1 MPLINCK
8 IHLELY
14 WTKICVMFDNNN
26 NNNNNYNEN
35 YNNREFKITNTKLY
49 VPIVTLST
57 EDNVKITKQLNERFK
72 RSFYWNQCKIK
83 MYTENL
89 DKNNPL
95 RILLDASIQGV
106 KRLFVLAFDNINND
120 DKKVERDSHKKLEDY
135 TTGCLLDYQCF
146 KDHYQLIAVD
156 ISKQKKLDADPRTI
170 KQTEFYEM
178 LDTNSQVCTVLEK
191 TKETVL
197 QFYEGIAKVLWIY
210 KWFSTIK

>member
-14 WTKICVMFDNNN
+14 WTKICVMFDSNNN
-26 NNNNNYNEN
+26 NEN

-72 RSFYWNQCKIK
+72 GSFYWNQYKRK

-120 DKKVERDSHKKLEDY
+120 DKKVERDSHKKLEDC

-156 ISKQKKLDADPRTI
+156 ISKQKQLDADPRTI

-191 TKETVL
+191 TKETAL
-197 QFYEGIAKVLWIY
+197 QFYEGTAKVLWIY